1 MFLSLIVSQ
10 LVLLVKIVSAL
21 EIGSSNNVAVYW
33 GQNSGLSQER
43 LSTYCESD
51 SVDVVLLSFLNNFPN
66 DFNLNFA
73 NQCGMTF
80 EDGVLHCSAI
90 GEDIK
95 TCQAAGKTV
104 LLSIGGSVGNY
115 GFTSDAEAVDF
126 ASTLWNK
133 FGAGT
138 NDDERPFDDAV
149 VDGFDFDIE
158 NNNQVG
164 YVALANELRSLF
176 DQDSSKSYYLS
187 ASPQCPY
194 PDQSVG
200 DLLTNAN
207 LDFAFIQFYNNYCS
221 LDQSEFNWNTWS
233 DFAKTAPNDNIKLFV
248 GLPGAPASGSG
259 YVDSETVANTI
270 DDIKCDPALG
280 GISLWD
286 ASSAFS
292 NVNSD
297 NVNYIE
303 QVASILNSEECS
315 SSSSSSVASSLIVQK
330 STSTTSSS
338 TTASTTSSTEITA
351 SPSALNLVSSLPH
364 YANGSAITTS
374 SDKTNTATVTDVQ
387 KTIITVT
394 SCSENRCS
402 MVPVETGVTVVT
414 EGTTSYTTYCPLDN
428 TPSTETVSN
437 VATTVVTITSC
448 QDNKCDV
455 ATVTTGLTVVTEFDT
470 VYTTY
475 CPLNTESIVPST
487 STGSGSFV
495 PITTTTPGS
504 AEQSNK
510 TVAYSSAYPTS
521 QNHTVAAIETYAE
534 GMGSLVTG
542 SWTLAIAAIIASL
555 L

>member
-1 MFLSLIVSQ
+1 MFLSLVVSQ

-21 EIGSSNNVAVYW
+21 DVGSSSNVAVYW
-33 GQNSGLSQER
+33 GQNSGGSQER

-51 SVDVVLLSFLNNFPN
+51 SVDIVLLSFLNNFPN

-104 LLSIGGSVGNY
+104 LLSLGGGVGNY

-164 YVALANELRSLF
+164 YVALANELRTLF
-176 DQDSSKSYYLS
+176 NQDSSKSYYLS

-200 DLLTNAN
+200 DLLSNAN

-233 DFAKTAPNDNIKLFV
+233 DFAKSAPNDNIKLFV

-259 YVDSETVANTI
+259 YVDAETVASTI
-270 DDIKCDPALG
+270 DDIKCDQALG

-286 ASSAFS
+286 ASSAFA
-292 NVNSD
+292 NVNAD
-297 NVNYIE
+297 DVNYIE
-303 QVASILNSEECS
+303 QVANILNSETCS
-315 SSSSSSVASSLIVQK
+315 STSSSSVASSLTIQASSS
-330 STSTTSSS
+330 STSSDITASTSSS
-338 TTASTTSSTEITA
+338 IGITV
-351 SPSALNLVSSLPH
+351 SPSALSLVSTLPH
-364 YANGSAITTS
+364 YANGSAITGS
-374 SDKTNTATVTDVQ
+374 SDEKSIATVTGVQ
-387 KTIITVT
+387 TTIITVT
-394 SCSENRCS
+394 SCSENHCS

-428 TPSTETVSN
+428 TPSTETVSD
-437 VATTVVTITSC
+437 VATTVITITSC
-448 QDNKCDV
+448 QDNKCDL
-455 ATVTTGLTVVTEFDT
+455 ATVTTGLTVVTELDT

-475 CPLNTESIVPST
+475 CPLTTESIAPST
-487 STGSGSFV
+487 STGSGSIA
-495 PITTTTPGS
+495 PITAIIPS
-504 AEQSNK
+504 VAQSNK
-510 TVAYSSAYPTS
+510 TVAYSSVHPTS
-521 QNHTVAAIETYAE
+521 QNQTVAAIETYAE

>member
-1 MFLSLIVSQ
+1 MFVSLIVSQ
-10 LVLLVKIVSAL
+10 LILLIKIVSAL
-21 EIGSSNNVAVYW
+21 EVGSSNNVAVYW
-33 GQNSGLSQER
+33 GQNSGGSQDR

-51 SVDVVLLSFLNNFPN
+51 SVDIVLLSFLNNFPN

-104 LLSIGGSVGNY
+104 LLSLGGGIGNY

-138 NDDERPFDDAV
+138 SADERPFDDAV

-164 YVALANELRSLF
+164 YVALANELRTLF

-200 DLLTNAN
+200 DLLSNAN

-233 DFAKTAPNDNIKLFV
+233 DFAKSAPNDDIKLFV
-248 GLPGAPASGSG
+248 GLPGAPASGNG
-259 YVDSETVANTI
+259 YVDAATVAKTI
-270 DDIKCDPALG
+270 DEIKCDQALG

-286 ASSAFS
+286 ASSAFT
-292 NVNSD
+292 NVNAND
-297 NVNYIE
+297 VNYIE

-315 SSSSSSVASSLIVQK
+315 ASSSSSVASSL
-330 STSTTSSS
+330 TTQSSSSS
-338 TTASTTSSTEITA
+338 TSNDMTASATSSNEITGA
-351 SPSALNLVSSLPH
+351 SSALSLVSTLPHYSNGSVTSGLVSSDE
-364 YANGSAITTS
+364 GT
-374 SDKTNTATVTDVQ
+374 TATVTGIQ
-387 KTIITVT
+387 TTIITVT
-394 SCSENRCS
+394 SCSDNHCS
-402 MVPVETGVTVVT
+402 KVPIETGVTVVT
-414 EGTTSYTTYCPLDN
+414 EGSTSYTTYCPLDN
-428 TPSTETVSN
+428 TPSTQTVSD
-437 VATTVVTITSC
+437 VATTVITVTSC
-448 QDNKCDV
+448 QDNKCDL

-475 CPLNTESIVPST
+475 CPLTTESTAQNTITNSASVTQSDKTIAHST
-487 STGSGSFV
+487 V
-495 PITTTTPGS
+495 
-504 AEQSNK
+504 
-510 TVAYSSAYPTS
+510 YPTS
-521 QNHTVAAIETYAE
+521 QNQTVAAIETYAE
-534 GMGSLVTG
+534 GMGSLVAG
-542 SWTLAIAAIIASL
+542 SWTLAIAAIFASL

>member
-1 MFLSLIVSQ
+1 MFVSLIVSQ
-10 LVLLVKIVSAL
+10 LILLIKIVSAL
-21 EIGSSNNVAVYW
+21 EVGSSNNVAVYW
-33 GQNSGLSQER
+33 GQNSEGSQDR

-51 SVDVVLLSFLNNFPN
+51 SVDIVLLSFLNNFPN

-95 TCQAAGKTV
+95 TCQAAGKKV
-104 LLSIGGSVGNY
+104 LLSLGGGIGNY

-138 NDDERPFDDAV
+138 NDNERPFDDAV

-164 YVALANELRSLF
+164 YVALANELRTLF

-200 DLLTNAN
+200 DLLSTAN

-233 DFAKTAPNDNIKLFV
+233 DFAKSAPNDNIKLFV
-248 GLPGAPASGSG
+248 GLPGAPASGNG
-259 YVDSETVANTI
+259 YVDAATVANTI
-270 DDIKCDPALG
+270 EEIKCDQALG

-292 NVNSD
+292 NVNA
-297 NVNYIE
+297 NGANYVE
-303 QVASILNSEECS
+303 QVASILSSEECS
-315 SSSSSSVASSLIVQK
+315 ASSSSIASSLTMHSSSSSTSNDITASA
-330 STSTTSSS
+330 TSSNV
-338 TTASTTSSTEITA
+338 ITG
-351 SPSALNLVSSLPH
+351 SPSALSLVSTLPH
-364 YANGSAITTS
+364 YSNGS
-374 SDKTNTATVTDVQ
+374 NEEPTATVTGIQTTV
-387 KTIITVT
+387 ITVT
-394 SCSENRCS
+394 SCSDNHCLK
-402 MVPVETGVTVVT
+402 VPIETGITVVT
-414 EGTTSYTTYCPLDN
+414 EGSTSYTTYCPLDN
-428 TPSTETVSN
+428 IPSTQTVTD

-448 QDNKCDV
+448 QDNKCDL
-455 ATVTTGLTVVTEFDT
+455 ATVTTGVTVVTELDT

-475 CPLNTESIVPST
+475 CPLPTESTVQNAIT
-487 STGSGSFV
+487 S
-495 PITTTTPGS
+495 S
-504 AEQSNK
+504 APVTQSNE
-510 TVAYSSAYPTS
+510 TVTYSSVYPTS
-521 QNHTVAAIETYAE
+521 QNQTVAAIETYAE
-534 GMGSLVTG
+534 GMGSLVAG
-542 SWTLAIAAIIASL
+542 SWTLAIAAIFASL

>member
-10 LVLLVKIVSAL
+10 LALLIKIVSAL
-21 EIGSSNNVAVYW
+21 EVGSSNNVAVYW
-33 GQNSGLSQER
+33 GQNSGGSQER

-51 SVDVVLLSFLNNFPN
+51 SVDIVLLSFLNNFPN

-95 TCQAAGKTV
+95 SCQAAGKTV
-104 LLSIGGSVGNY
+104 LLSLGGGVGNY
-115 GFTSDAEAVDF
+115 GFTSETEAVNF

-149 VDGFDFDIE
+149 IDGFDFDIE

-164 YVALANELRSLF
+164 YVALANELRTLF

-200 DLLTNAN
+200 DLLSSAN

-233 DFAKTAPNDNIKLFV
+233 DFAKSAPNDNIKLFV
-248 GLPGAPASGSG
+248 GLPGAPGSGSG
-259 YVDSETVANTI
+259 YVDSEIVANTI
-270 DDIKCDPALG
+270 DDIKCDEALG

-286 ASSAFS
+286 ASSAFA
-292 NVNSD
+292 NVNAD
-297 NVNYIE
+297 DVNYIE
-303 QVASILNSEECS
+303 QVANILNSEECS
-315 SSSSSSVASSLIVQK
+315 SSISRSSASSLTIQ
-330 STSTTSSS
+330 TSSS
-338 TTASTTSSTEITA
+338 LTSSDITA
-351 SPSALNLVSSLPH
+351 TETSSNVISGSPSTLSLVSTLPH
-364 YANGSAITTS
+364 YENGSDITS
-374 SDKTNTATVTDVQ
+374 SSDGKKTATVTGVQ
-387 KTIITVT
+387 TTIVTVT
-394 SCSENRCS
+394 RCSENSCS
-402 MVPVETGVTVVT
+402 MVPVETGVSVVT
-414 EGTTSYTTYCPLDN
+414 DGTTSYTTYCPLDN
-428 TPSTETVSN
+428 TPSTVISD

-448 QDNKCDV
+448 QNNKCDLN
-455 ATVTTGLTVVTEFDT
+455 TVTTGLTVVTELDT
-470 VYTTY
+470 IYTTY
-475 CPLNTESIVPST
+475 CPLTTESVAT
-487 STGSGSFV
+487 SSFLGSGSAV
-495 PITTTTPGS
+495 PITTIS
-504 AEQSNK
+504 SVSVEQSNK
-510 TVAYSSAYPTS
+510 TGAYSSAYPTS
-521 QNHTVAAIETYAE
+521 QNQTVAAIDTYAE
-534 GMGSLVTG
+534 GMGSLVTS
-542 SWTLAIAAIIASL
+542 SWILAIAAIFASL